1 MSSERDRR
9 DAKINLSARR
19 ARPEDSNTLTRRG
32 REGGGSLGRGR
43 VPAPFPVLP
52 SPGRHVGRA
61 EAPGRV
67 GAPGLWPRVGCTSVS
82 GGPGTPRPRVPAS
95 PRGVFAQNRSV
106 RLPGP
111 PRTLPLGQ
119 VWPGVSPFRRR
130 EHRGRAAT
138 LRPATTSAGVS
149 LGHVVCSDWWW

>member
-82 GGPGTPRPRVPAS
+82 GGPGTPRPRVPAWSLRSEQVSAAAGPS
-95 PRGVFAQNRSV
+95 PYAA
-106 RLPGP
+106 P
-111 PRTLPLGQ
+111 
-119 VWPGVSPFRRR
+119 WPGVARSFPIPQKGTPRPRGDSAPGDYF
-130 EHRGRAAT
+130 RGRFSGSRR
-138 LRPATTSAGVS
+138 LF
-149 LGHVVCSDWWW
+149 